1 MHNIMQIQNATAHG
15 TPSLDW
21 GAKLNL
27 HIKETDV
34 CEPTFRNGE
43 CGLKAALHL
52 SNPYEQKNCSNL
64 FTYNQPTAADYCER
78 KTSEITTLISPRSQS
93 VNLALQYVGWQ
104 QFIDQGPCTMPRA
117 VLTVAPVASTSF
129 RPDHIAQSLFGETI
143 LNCSQI
149 FRVSGSQT
157 ARKVDDWLADYFGLP
172 TDYQSAVQVNPH
184 NHTLFVDINA
194 YLDLSYLYPE
204 LFAILRIPVA
214 HTRWDVSA
222 CEKVI
227 NSGTNA
233 ATAGYFSNNSI
244 ARNQLVTQFT
254 QFMNGTATVTAEG
267 LLFEPLHAAR
277 IACHAQKTTAV
288 AEVRGWLGYRFFT
301 YRLLPSRFFCNRCS
315 AYRNPSAWPVFI

>member
-1 MHNIMQIQNATAHG
+1 M
-15 TPSLDW
+15 LFFY
-21 GAKLNL
+21 
-27 HIKETDV
+27 HIF
-34 CEPTFRNGE
+34 C
-43 CGLKAALHL
+43 
-52 SNPYEQKNCSNL
+52 
-64 FTYNQPTAADYCER
+64 AADYCER

-104 QFIDQGPCTMPRA
+104 QFIDQAPCTVPCA
-117 VLTVAPVASTSF
+117 VLTIAPVASTSF

-194 YLDLSYLYPE
+194 YIDLSFLYPE
-204 LFAILRIPVA
+204 LFAIVRIPVA

-227 NSGTNA
+227 NAGTNA
-233 ATAGYFSNNSI
+233 TTAGYFSNNSI
-244 ARNQLVTQFT
+244 ARDQLVPQFT
-254 QFMNGTATVTAEG
+254 QFMNGTATVTADG

-277 IACHAQKTTAV
+277 IAPCTK
-288 AEVRGWLGYRFFT
+288 
-301 YRLLPSRFFCNRCS
+301 NNCS
-315 AYRNPSAWPVFI
+315 CRSTWMAWI